1 MIKFYTN
8 LFKTLSH
15 PLRFQ
20 IVVGLLQKQE
30 CNVQTMCEK
39 LDVSQ
44 PMVSQHLA
52 VLRKAK
58 IVETNRNGNQI
69 CYYIKDPK
77 IKKLIKLLGD

>member
-1 MIKFYTN
+1 
-8 LFKTLSH
+8 
-15 PLRFQ
+15 
-20 IVVGLLQKQE
+20 
-30 CNVQTMCEK
+30 MCEK

-52 VLRKAK
+52 VLRNAK

-77 IKKLIKLLGD
+77 IKKLLKLLED